1 VPEAFEQGQQ
11 RTDQGHSESVA
22 LAGVRRRINRHFHGL
37 QAHRSLHTSELPPGP
52 NHVPLLMLAILAKR
66 LTFRG
71 FIVLDYASQFPEFIA
86 EMKGWLSEGRVKYRE
101 DITDGLER
109 AARADWPV
117 ER

>member
-1 VPEAFEQGQQ
+1 MRGFEEGS
-11 RTDQGHSESVA
+11 TAIFTVC
-22 LAGVRRRINRHFHGL
+22 GL
-37 QAHRSLHTSELPPGP
+37 IAHYNTSELPPGP
-52 NHVPLLMLAILAKR
+52 DHVSLLMLAILAKR